1 MANGLLDLLGGLGT
15 TPPQYLEGLL
25 GAQPVEDL
33 RKRSIGTGFA
43 NALVGYL
50 AMPKNQNLGLGRI
63 LAGSA
68 QAGMQGAQGVYDT
81 ATADYMQAQKIAEMQ
96 RAKKQQEAQDAFRAG
111 IGKPNATRD
120 IVTQPTEQVPIV
132 PIEGAVAPTFETQM
146 QAPVVTQEQY
156 YDPQVMIQQAL
167 QSGALPFDK
176 YLELQAKENK
186 PQGKLLTIEEA
197 KANGLPTEGGQRWN
211 KKPDNTFEIVSG
223 TTPSTKSTVSILT
236 NDQAKQLNL
245 PTGRGQVYQQDKLT
259 NKIDLIEGTAAP
271 ASTGSSDGS
280 VDFLDKNAQAMAA
293 ALYLKTGTLPPLGGG
308 KNAALAK
315 ANIMNMAALM
325 NQGKSPEEAA
335 NAVYTNKQ
343 NRAAEQQSVK
353 TFAGGIEG
361 RTKRSMNTATD
372 HLFTLEEA
380 GLALNNGDIRLFNS
394 IGNRINKELG
404 VAAPTSFDAVKKIVA
419 GEIVKATTGSAGAL
433 GDRQEVEQSIM
444 AANSPKQLLE
454 GINYYKKLM
463 AGQLNSLEL
472 QWETGTNRSKEEFRQ
487 GLSKRTLTLLDPIE
501 KAKPA
506 QQKSPS
512 VAVPAGV
519 NVDPVTWSHM
529 TEQER
534 ALFLP
539 KKVSK

>member
-1 MANGLLDLLGGLGT
+1 M
-15 TPPQYLEGLL
+15 
-25 GAQPVEDL
+25 
-33 RKRSIGTGFA
+33 
-43 NALVGYL
+43 
-50 AMPKNQNLGLGRI
+50 
-63 LAGSA
+63 
-68 QAGMQGAQGVYDT
+68 
-81 ATADYMQAQKIAEMQ
+81 
-96 RAKKQQEAQDAFRAG
+96 
-111 IGKPNATRD
+111 
-120 IVTQPTEQVPIV
+120 QVPV
-132 PIEGAVAPTFETQM
+132 PAVEGAVAPSFETQM

-156 YDPQVMIQQAL
+156 YDPQVMMQQAL

-186 PQGKLLTIEEA
+186 PQGKLLTDAEA
-197 KANGLPTEGGQRWN
+197 KANGLPTESGQKWN
-211 KKPDNTFEIVSG
+211 KTQNGTFEIVTG
-223 TTPSTKSTVSILT
+223 TAPSTKSSVSILT
-236 NDQAKQLNL
+236 NAQAKLLQL
-245 PTGRGQVYQQDKLT
+245 PTDRGQVYQQDKAT
-259 NKIDLIEGTAAP
+259 NKIDLIEGTVAP
-271 ASTGSSDGS
+271 ASAGGDGS

-325 NQGKSPEEAA
+325 NQGKSPEDAA
-335 NAVYTNKQ
+335 NSVFQNKQ
-343 NRAAEQQSVK
+343 NRAAEQQALK

-380 GLALNNGDIRLFNS
+380 GMALDNGDIRLFNS

-444 AANSPKQLLE
+444 SANSPKQLLE

-487 GLSKRTLTLLDPIE
+487 GLSKRTLTLLDPIQS
-501 KAKPA
+501 AKPA
-506 QQKSPS
+506 PQKAPS

-519 NVDPVTWSHM
+519 NVDPVTWSYM
-529 TEQER
+529 TDQER
-534 ALFLP
+534 AKFLP
-539 KKVSK
+539 KK

>member
-15 TPPQYLEGLL
+15 TPPSYMEGLL
-25 GAQPVEDL
+25 GAQATEDL
-33 RKRSIGTGFA
+33 RKRSIGTGLA

-68 QAGMQGAQGVYDT
+68 QAGLQGAQGVYSN
-81 ATADYMQAQKIAEMQ
+81 ALGDYETQQKIAAFE
-96 RAKKQQEAQDAFRAG
+96 RAKKLQEAQDTFRAN

-120 IVTQPTEQVPIV
+120 IITQSTEQVPV
-132 PIEGAVAPTFETQM
+132 PIAQDATAPSFAVQP
-146 QAPVVTQEQY
+146 QAPIITQEQY
-156 YDPQVMIQQAL
+156 YDPNKMIEEGL
-167 QSGALPFDK
+167 KSGALDVK
-176 YLELQAKENK
+176 DYLTYATK
-186 PQGKLLTIEEA
+186 A
-197 KANGLPTEGGQRWN
+197 KAGTE
-211 KKPDNTFEIVSG
+211 
-223 TTPSTKSTVSILT
+223 ILT
-236 NDQAKQLNL
+236 PEKVKSMNL
-245 PTGRGQVYQQDKLT
+245 PTDRGQVYQKDLT
-259 NKIDLIEGTAAP
+259 TGKVDLIQGTLAAEP
-271 ASTGSSDGS
+271 KTFKIGDTREFQRGDKKVTQEYQGDKGWVDIATGAAWKPESSTGDGS

-325 NQGKSPEEAA
+325 NQGKSPEQAA
-335 NAVYTNKQ
+335 ESVFQNKQ
-343 NRAAEQQSVK
+343 NRAAEQQALK

-380 GLALNNGDIRLFNS
+380 GMALNNGDIRAFNA
-394 IGNRINKELG
+394 IGNKINKELG

-444 AANSPKQLLE
+444 SANSPKQLLE

-487 GLSKRTLTLLDPIE
+487 GLSKKTLSLLPPIE
-501 KAKPA
+501 KAQATPPAKPVV
-506 QQKSPS
+506 Q
-512 VAVPAGV
+512 VPAGV
-519 NVDPVTWSHM
+519 NVNPVTWSHM

-539 KKVSK
+539 KK

>member
-1 MANGLLDLLGGLGT
+1 
-15 TPPQYLEGLL
+15 LEGLL
-25 GAQPVEDL
+25 GQPATEDL
-33 RKRSIGTGFA
+33 RKRSIGTGLA

-63 LAGSA
+63 LAGAA
-68 QAGMQGAQGVYDT
+68 QAGMQGAQGVYT
-81 ATADYMQAQKIAEMQ
+81 GALGDYETQQKIAAFE
-96 RAKKQQEAQDAFRAG
+96 RAKKQQDALDAFRAG

-120 IVTQPTEQVPIV
+120 IITQPTEQVPV
-132 PIEGAVAPTFETQM
+132 PAAADATAPSFATQP

-156 YDPQVMIQQAL
+156 YDPNKMIEEGL
-167 QSGALPFDK
+167 KSGALDVK
-176 YLELQAKENK
+176 DYLTYATK
-186 PQGKLLTIEEA
+186 A
-197 KANGLPTEGGQRWN
+197 KAGTEILTPEIVAKLQLPT
-211 KKPDNTFEIVSG
+211 D
-223 TTPSTKSTVSILT
+223 
-236 NDQAKQLNL
+236 
-245 PTGRGQVYQQDKLT
+245 RGQVYQRDLAT
-259 NKIDLIEGTAAP
+259 NKIDLIQGTLSPEQKTFKIGDTREFQRGDKKVTQEYQGDKGWVDIATGAAWKP
-271 ASTGSSDGS
+271 ESATGDAG

-343 NRAAEQQSVK
+343 NRAAEQQAVK

-380 GLALNNGDIRLFNS
+380 GLALDNGDIRLFNS

-404 VAAPTSFDAVKKIVA
+404 VPAPTSFDAVKKIVA

-444 AANSPKQLLE
+444 SANSPRQLLE

-472 QWETGTNRSKEEFRQ
+472 QWESGTNRSKEEFRK
-487 GLSKRTLTLLDPIE
+487 GLSKKTLTLLDPIE

-506 QQKSPS
+506 QSKVTVQ
-512 VAVPAGV
+512 VPAGV
-519 NVDPVTWSHM
+519 SVDPVTWSHM

-539 KKVSK
+539 KK

>member
-15 TPPQYLEGLL
+15 KPPSYIEGLL
-25 GAQPVEDL
+25 GAQDTEDL
-33 RKRSIGTGFA
+33 RKQSIGTGLA

-68 QAGMQGAQGVYDT
+68 QAGMQGAQGVYQNALGNYET
-81 ATADYMQAQKIAEMQ
+81 QQRIAAME
-96 RAKKQQEAQDAFRAG
+96 RSKKQQDAQDAFRAS
-111 IGKPNATRD
+111 IGHPNATRN
-120 IVTQPTEQVPIV
+120 IVTQPKEQVPV
-132 PIEGAVAPTFETQM
+132 TSVDGATAPSFATQM
-146 QAPVVTQEQY
+146 QEPVVTQEQY
-156 YDPQVMIQQAL
+156 YDPNKMIEQGLA
-167 QSGALPFDK
+167 SGALDVK
-176 YLELQAKENK
+176 DYLSYATK
-186 PQGKLLTIEEA
+186 A
-197 KANGLPTEGGQRWN
+197 KAGTELLAPE
-211 KKPDNTFEIVSG
+211 KVKEM
-223 TTPSTKSTVSILT
+223 
-236 NDQAKQLNL
+236 NL
-245 PTGRGQVYQQDKLT
+245 PTDRGQVYQRDLT
-259 NKIDLIEGTAAP
+259 TGKIDLIQGTLSAEPKTFKVGDTREFQRGDKKVTQEYQGDKGWIDIATGAAWKP
-271 ASTGSSDGS
+271 ADATGDGS

-325 NQGKSPEEAA
+325 NQGKTPEESA
-335 NAVYTNKQ
+335 NSVFQNKQ
-343 NRAAEQQSVK
+343 NRAAEQQALK

-380 GLALNNGDIRLFNS
+380 GLALDNGDIRLFNS
-394 IGNRINKELG
+394 IGNKINKELG

-444 AANSPKQLLE
+444 SANSPKQLLE

-472 QWETGTNRSKEEFRQ
+472 QWETGTNRPKSEFRQ
-487 GLSKRTLTLLDPIE
+487 GLSKKTLSLLPPIE
-501 KAKPA
+501 SDKLPQSINKSTPSRGGVPQNVWDHMTPA
-506 QQKSPS
+506 QK
-512 VAVPAGV
+512 
-519 NVDPVTWSHM
+519 
-529 TEQER
+529 E
-534 ALFLP
+534 LF
-539 KKVSK
+539 K

>member
-1 MANGLLDLLGGLGT
+1 L
-15 TPPQYLEGLL
+15 
-25 GAQPVEDL
+25 
-33 RKRSIGTGFA
+33 I
-43 NALVGYL
+43 GYL
-50 AMPKNQNLGLGRI
+50 AAPKNQNLGLGRI
-63 LAGSA
+63 LASSA
-68 QAGMQGAQGVYDT
+68 QAGLEGAKGVYT
-81 ATADYMQAQKIAEMQ
+81 GATADYLQQQKIEEMQ
-96 RAKKQQEAQDAFRAG
+96 RLKKQQEAQDLFRSR

-120 IVTQPTEQVPIV
+120 IVTQPAMQVPV
-132 PIEGAVAPTFETQM
+132 PAVEGAVAPSFETQM

-156 YDPQVMIQQAL
+156 YDPNKMIEEGLA
-167 QSGALPFDK
+167 SGALDPKD
-176 YLELQAKENK
+176 YLAYAAKAKAGTEILTPEIVAKLQLPTDRGQVYQRDLTTNK
-186 PQGKLLTIEEA
+186 VEMIQGTLKPEA
-197 KANGLPTEGGQRWN
+197 KSTVKILSPQEAKLAGLPTN
-211 KKPDNTFEIVSG
+211 
-223 TTPSTKSTVSILT
+223 
-236 NDQAKQLNL
+236 
-245 PTGRGQVYQQDKLT
+245 RGQVYQQDMLT
-259 NKIDLIEGTAAP
+259 NKIDTIEGSVTP
-271 ASTGSSDGS
+271 ASAGGGGEAG

-325 NQGKSPEEAA
+325 NQGKSPEDAA
-335 NAVYTNKQ
+335 TSVFQNKQ
-343 NRAAEQQSVK
+343 NRAAEQQAMK

-380 GLALNNGDIRLFNS
+380 GMALDNGDIRLFNS

-444 AANSPKQLLE
+444 SANSPKQLLE

-472 QWETGTNRSKEEFRQ
+472 QWETGTNRSKDEFRQ
-487 GLSKRTLTLLDPIE
+487 GLSKRTLTLLEPIQS
-501 KAKPA
+501 AKPA
-506 QQKSPS
+506 PQKVTA

-519 NVDPVTWSHM
+519 SVDPVTWSHM